1 MSCSLFQREI
11 MHRLLEFIKRI
22 YVVLLF
28 LLLECIAIWQYATS
42 SPYTEAKILSRTTA
56 VGGYISKKITNI
68 DHFFSLSGEN
78 ELLNRRI
85 AELEQTLERE
95 RELLADYA
103 EASWQRK
110 MAEEEDLHYRYYPA
124 RVASMTISHQR
135 NYIVLD
141 KGERDGIKKN
151 MGVITPDKN
160 LVGYIIYSS
169 DRYSVA
175 MPVLNTEF
183 TMGASLSMTNYTC
196 SLRWSGSSPYH
207 VDIVDVST
215 YAQPEVGMAVE
226 AWSERLP
233 KGVIVGHI
241 ESFEHN
247 AAQTAYSARLKLAA
261 DMSALDNVL
270 IVENTHYGEIESL
283 MDNLEGQSTPNG
295 ATK

>member
-1 MSCSLFQREI
+1 MN
-11 MHRLLEFIKRI
+11 RLLEFIKRI

-28 LLLECIAIWQYATS
+28 VLLECIAIWQYATS
-42 SPYTEAKILSRTTA
+42 TPYTEAKILSRTTA
-56 VGGYISKKITNI
+56 VGGYFSKKITNI
-68 DHFFSLSGEN
+68 NHFFSLPTEN
-78 ELLNRRI
+78 TMLTHRV

-95 RELLADYA
+95 RELLADYT

-110 MAEEEDLHYRYYPA
+110 MADEGDLHYRYYPA
-124 RVASMTISHQR
+124 RVASMTISHLR
-135 NYIVLD
+135 NFIILD

-160 LVGYIIYSS
+160 LVGYIIDCSE
-169 DRYSVA
+169 RYSVA

-183 TMGASLSMTNYTC
+183 TMGGSLQMTNYTC
-196 SLRWSGSSPYH
+196 SVRWSGESPYH
-207 VDIVDVST
+207 VDIIDVST
-215 YAQPEVGMAVE
+215 YAQPEIGMAVE

-247 AAQTAYSARLKLAA
+247 AAKTAFTARLKLAV
-261 DMSALDNVL
+261 DMSALNNVL

-283 MDNLEGQSTPNG
+283 MDNLDNQ
-295 ATK
+295 

>member
-1 MSCSLFQREI
+1 

-28 LLLECIAIWQYATS
+28 LLLEGIAIWQYATS
-42 SPYTEAKILSRTTA
+42 TPYTEAKILSRTTA
-56 VGGYISKKITNI
+56 MGGYFSQKITNI

-78 ELLNRRI
+78 DLLTRRI

-95 RELLADYA
+95 REMLADYSE
-103 EASWQRK
+103 EAWKNRMQSDN
-110 MAEEEDLHYRYYPA
+110 EDELHYIYYPA
-124 RVASMTISHQR
+124 RVASMTISRMR
-135 NYIVLD
+135 NYIILD

-160 LVGYIIYSS
+160 LVGYIISCS

-175 MPVLNTEF
+175 MPVINTEF
-183 TMGASLSMTNYTC
+183 TMGGCLSMTNYTC
-196 SLRWSGSSPYH
+196 SLRWNGNSPSH
-207 VDIVDVST
+207 VDVIDIST
-215 YAQPEVGMAVE
+215 YAQPEEGMPIE

-241 ESFEHN
+241 EKFEHN
-247 AAQTAYSARLKLAA
+247 AAKTAYSARLRLAV

-270 IVENTHYGEIESL
+270 IVENTHYGEIETL
-283 MDNLEGQSTPNG
+283 MDNIENQTSSSNNSL
-295 ATK
+295 

>member
-1 MSCSLFQREI
+1 MN
-11 MHRLLEFIKRI
+11 RLLEFIKRI

-28 LLLECIAIWQYATS
+28 ILLESIALWQYATS

-68 DHFFSLSGEN
+68 DHFFSLPGEN
-78 ELLNRRI
+78 NMLTHRV

-95 RELLADYA
+95 RELLADYT
-103 EASWQRK
+103 EESWQRK
-110 MAEEEDLHYRYYPA
+110 MADEGDLHYRYYPA
-124 RVASMTISHQR
+124 RVASMTISHLR
-135 NYIVLD
+135 NYIILD

-160 LVGYIIYSS
+160 LVGYIIEVSE
-169 DRYSVA
+169 RYCVA

-183 TMGASLSMTNYTC
+183 TMGGSLQMTNYTC
-196 SLRWSGSSPYH
+196 SLRWSGDSPYH
-207 VDIVDVST
+207 VDILDVST

-226 AWSERLP
+226 AWSERMP

-247 AAQTAYSARLKLAA
+247 AAKTAYSARLKLAV

-283 MDNLEGQSTPNG
+283 MDNLDIQSSSNG
-295 ATK
+295 TK

>member
-1 MSCSLFQREI
+1 

-28 LLLECIAIWQYATS
+28 VLLESIAIWQYATS
-42 SPYTEAKILSRTTA
+42 TPYTEAKILSRTTA
-56 VGGYISKKITNI
+56 VGGYFSKKITNI
-68 DHFFSLSGEN
+68 SHFFSLPSEN
-78 ELLNRRI
+78 NMLTHRI

-103 EASWQRK
+103 EESWQRK
-110 MAEEEDLHYRYYPA
+110 MKNQEEGLHYIYYPA

-141 KGERDGIKKN
+141 KGTNDGIKKN

-160 LVGYIIYSS
+160 LVGYIISCS
-169 DRYSVA
+169 ERYSVA
-175 MPVLNTEF
+175 IPVINTEF
-183 TMGASLSMTNYTC
+183 TMGGCLSMTNYTC
-196 SLRWSGSSPYH
+196 SLRWSGSSPSH
-207 VDIVDVST
+207 VDILDVST

-226 AWSERLP
+226 VWSERLP
-233 KGVIVGHI
+233 KGVVVGHI

-247 AAQTAYSARLKLAA
+247 AAKTAYSARVRLTV

-270 IVENTHYGEIESL
+270 IVENTHYGEIEKL
-283 MDNLEGQSTPNG
+283 MDNIENN
-295 ATK
+295 ATTNSK